1 VRDYTHVIEKDTVI
15 QGRTCWKIVLTPKPD
30 APVVWGKLEA
40 YVDQT
45 DYIQVL
51 LKQYDEDGY
60 LVNKMVGSDIKE
72 MDGVVMATRMEL
84 IPLDKEGNKTI
95 MVIEK
100 IKFNEGYDDNFFT
113 VQNMKRIR

>member
-1 VRDYTHVIEKDTVI
+1 
-15 QGRTCWKIVLTPKPD
+15 
-30 APVVWGKLEA
+30 
-40 YVDQT
+40 
-45 DYIQVL
+45 
-51 LKQYDEDGY
+51 
-60 LVNKMVGSDIKE
+60 

-100 IKFNEGYDDNFFT
+100 IKFNEGYEDNFFT